1 MNKAKDKVEGNIAS
15 AKKDKYVEKREA
27 EIDKWNAELE
37 DLDAKILVGEL
48 DAKAK
53 LEHKE
58 HINAL
63 RKKRD
68 EAKARLAEIRAAR
81 DDKWEDLKDG
91 LDSVWTSITDGFEKV
106 KSKF

>member
-1 MNKAKDKVEGNIAS
+1 MKKVEGNIAN
-15 AKKDKYVEKREA
+15 AKDKYVEKREA

-37 DLDAKILVGEL
+37 DLDAKIAVADA

-53 LEHKE
+53 LEHKA

-63 RKKRD
+63 RQKRD
-68 EAKARLAEIRAAR
+68 EARVRLAEIKAAR

-91 LDSVWTSITDGFEKV
+91 LESVWTSITDGYEKV
-106 KSKF
+106 KAKF

>member
-37 DLDAKILVGEL
+37 DLDAKITAADA

-53 LEHKE
+53 LEHKK
-58 HINAL
+58 HIDAL
-63 RKKRD
+63 RQKRD
-68 EAKARLAEIRAAR
+68 EAKAKLAEIQAAR

-91 LDSVWTSITDGFEKV
+91 LESVWTSITDGFEKV
-106 KSKF
+106 KAKF